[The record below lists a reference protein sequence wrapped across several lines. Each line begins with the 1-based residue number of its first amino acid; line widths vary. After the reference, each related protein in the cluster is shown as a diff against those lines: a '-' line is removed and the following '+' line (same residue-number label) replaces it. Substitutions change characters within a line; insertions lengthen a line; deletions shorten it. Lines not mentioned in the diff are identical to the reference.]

1 MKKLFLLLATFGFL
15 VTPIVSAFGQAA
27 AESALIN
34 GMSSTATVKAG
45 SELNH
50 ALDHGMN
57 QLGSRVQQSTSG
69 LAQPGLQPR
78 PTGAAK
84 GTTNAMQSRNT
95 AQPGSTPAFGGIMIR
110 GGRLTCTPLNPGSQ
124 ASAVRAPGTSA
135 NNCNSQMP
143 AAKAETQSNSAQSGV
158 PPASR

>member
-50 ALDHGMN
+50 ALDHGMTTLAAGFNN
-57 QLGSRVQQSTSG
+57 QPQVWRSPACNKDQARRRAQLMPCNPATQPSQVPRQP
-69 LAQPGLQPR
+69 LA
-78 PTGAAK
+78 
-84 GTTNAMQSRNT
+84 
-95 AQPGSTPAFGGIMIR
+95 
-110 GGRLTCTPLNPGSQ
+110 
-124 ASAVRAPGTSA
+124 AS
-135 NNCNSQMP
+135 
-143 AAKAETQSNSAQSGV
+143 
-158 PPASR
+158 

>member
-57 QLGSRVQQSTSG
+57 QLGGRVQQSTSG
-69 LAQPGLQPR
+69 LAQPGLQQR

-84 GTTNAMQSRNT
+84 GTTTCHAIPQHSPARFHASLWRHHDT
-95 AQPGSTPAFGGIMIR
+95 GWQAYLYSAQPR
-110 GGRLTCTPLNPGSQ
+110 
-124 ASAVRAPGTSA
+124 
-135 NNCNSQMP
+135 
-143 AAKAETQSNSAQSGV
+143 QSGV
-158 PPASR
+158 RSQDSRDISQQL